1 MSSALHEKGI
11 AHLDIRLENI
21 CWDDEGNAVFIDLDR
36 SVSTTHKLSAC
47 VGGRYGK
54 SWMYMDTKIFRLSAA
69 CYNDVPH
76 LRITFN
82 LLLII
87 LYLIFF
93 LKSFIQM
100 VSNCMFVFYALSYA
114 CTVLITG
121 IYDSDL
127 HDQWKLLPHE
137 T

>member
-21 CWDDEGNAVFIDLDR
+21 CWDDEGNAVFIDPDR

-54 SWMYMDTKIFRLSAA
+54 LWMYMDTKTFRLSAA

-76 LRITFN
+76 LRITFD

-100 VSNCMFVFYALSYA
+100 VSNCMFIFYALSYA
-114 CTVLITG
+114 CTVLIT
-121 IYDSDL
+121 
-127 HDQWKLLPHE
+127 
-137 T
+137 